1 VHIVIVNRWPR
12 YDDGVRWDNELTRY
26 EEFLDHERNQVSYVV
41 DGRGA
46 AGVLTDSEHIAALVE
61 VDDVNNYESLR
72 AAVASITETVGQVDQ
87 LIALSEFT
95 LGIAARVRES
105 LGIPGPTPAEVAV
118 YRDKVRMKEVLAA
131 AGVLVPRF
139 ARCQSPEQATAF
151 AAECGYPVIVKPV
164 DGAASIGVHQVAD
177 EAALAALLPSLNLA
191 RYEIEEF
198 VTGAIYHVDGFAGPM
213 ADVQFQVVARY
224 VNDCLAFESGTALG
238 SVVVRSSPLRERIED
253 FTRRCLLALGMRT
266 MPFHLELFVT
276 PDDELVFL
284 EIGGRVGGAEVP
296 YLLNRLFCVNLYEQW
311 LRALTGTAVAI
322 PAKSADP
329 SGGWLTIPKP
339 KAMAR
344 VVSVTS
350 MAAAVP
356 TIWRELIPRPGEIFQ
371 SGGSYDALH
380 SGRYIFL
387 HDDEAVVEA
396 DILRTIAGFRIET
409 ARMPD
414 PGPPPPADPRRT
426 VIFVDAFSTGAML
439 VREAAP
445 DYRLVHVRSRSDL
458 SPTFAASLPA
468 QHFAEDLAFPGEAE
482 RVLARLALYCPIGV
496 ICGSEFGVEAADEI
510 AAALG
515 LRGNDPAQSAARRDK
530 SRMLEVVAAAGVPT
544 SRQHRGSD
552 AADLLRWREAE
563 GIGRVVI
570 KPLDSAGSD
579 DVYVCESGQEVIA
592 AAGRVLG
599 KKNLMLR
606 MNDAVLIQEYLEGDE
621 YIVNTVSR
629 AGQHWFTDAWLSGKA
644 VLAAG
649 RKIYDFED
657 LLDPGDERLAQILP
671 YIADVLDALG
681 IREGPAHTELILTAA
696 GPRLLETAARIS
708 GLANPAALDRA
719 TGANQ
724 VSLTLDCYLRGGAG
738 LAGRSALY
746 QRKAMARC
754 VNLIA
759 HREIPLPTRTILD
772 ALEQLP
778 AFHDAR
784 FRVADAAMTRRT
796 VDLNSSP
803 GVVFLIHEDPA
814 EIEKAY
820 DSLRSIEREL
830 L

>member
-1 VHIVIVNRWPR
+1 MHIVIVNRWPR
-12 YDDGVRWDNELTRY
+12 FDDGVRWDNELTRY

-61 VDDVNNYESLR
+61 VDDVNSYEALH
-72 AAVASITETVGQVDQ
+72 AAVALITETAGPVDQ

-105 LGIPGPTPAEVAV
+105 MGIPGPTPAEVAV

-131 AGVLVPRF
+131 AGVPVPRF
-139 ARCQSPEQATAF
+139 ARYESPAQVTAF

-164 DGAASIGVHQVAD
+164 DGAASIGVHLVAD
-177 EAALAALLPSLNLA
+177 EAALAALQPSLDPE
-191 RYEIEEF
+191 RHEIEEF
-198 VTGAIYHVDGFAGPM
+198 VTGAIYHVDGFAGPK

-238 SVVVRSSPLRERIED
+238 SVIVQSSPLRERIED
-253 FTRRCLLALGMRT
+253 FTRRCLRALGMRT

-276 PDDELVFL
+276 PDEGLVFL
-284 EIGGRVGGAEVP
+284 EIGGRVAGAEVP
-296 YLLNRLFCVNLYEQW
+296 YLLNRLFGVNLYEQW
-311 LRALTGTAVAI
+311 LRALTGTALAI
-322 PAKSADP
+322 PAKSGDP

-350 MAAAVP
+350 MATAVP
-356 TIWRELIPRPGEIFQ
+356 TIWRELIPAPGEIFQ

-396 DILRTIAGFRIET
+396 DILRTIADFSIET
-409 ARMPD
+409 IRMPD
-414 PGPPPPADPRRT
+414 PGPPPPADSRRT
-426 VIFVDAFSTGAML
+426 VVFVDAFSTGAML

-445 DYRLVHVRSRSDL
+445 DYRLVHVRSRLDL

-468 QHFAEDLAFPGEAE
+468 QHFAEDLSFPGDAE
-482 RVLARLALYCPIGV
+482 RVLARLALYCPVGV
-496 ICGSEFGVEAADEI
+496 ICGSEFGVEVADEI

-515 LRGNDPAQSAARRDK
+515 LRGNDPVQSAARRDK
-530 SRMLEVVAAAGVPT
+530 FRMLEMVAAAGVPAY
-544 SRQHRGSD
+544 RQHRGAS
-552 AADLLRWREAE
+552 AADLLRWREE
-563 GIGRVVI
+563 ECLRRVVV

-579 DVYVCESGQEVIA
+579 DVYVCESDQEIIA

-606 MNDAVLIQEYLEGDE
+606 MNDAALIQEYLEGDE

-629 AGQHWFTDAWLSGKA
+629 AGRHWFTDAWLSGKA

-671 YIADVLDALG
+671 YVTDVLDALG

-696 GPRLLETAARIS
+696 GPRLLETGVRIS
-708 GLANPAALDRA
+708 GLANPAALDQA
-719 TGANQ
+719 TGVNQ

-738 LAGRSALY
+738 LASHPVMY

-759 HREIPLPTRTILD
+759 HREIPLPTRAILN
-772 ALEQLP
+772 ALERLP

-784 FRVADAAMTRRT
+784 FRLADAAVTRRT

-820 DSLRSIEREL
+820 DSLRSIEAEL